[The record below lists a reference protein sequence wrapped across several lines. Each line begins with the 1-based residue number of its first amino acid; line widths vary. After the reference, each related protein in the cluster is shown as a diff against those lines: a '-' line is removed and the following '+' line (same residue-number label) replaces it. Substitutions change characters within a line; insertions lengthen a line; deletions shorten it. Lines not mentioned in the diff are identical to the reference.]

1 MPPPRAIGNGVF
13 RRLSSFAFA
22 EMFDRILIESAKQKR
37 SPERAVPAL
46 VSAVLHVLF
55 VGGVM
60 LAFLSGA
67 APQAVTEP
75 IRAFMVGG
83 GDPAPPPPPPPPPP
97 GSSAGPSV
105 PLTETAEPEPT
116 PTDDTFVAPRE
127 VPREV
132 PKASLPQSAENADG
146 GMAGG
151 VEGGVEGGVVGG
163 VVGGVIG
170 GVVGGTPGGVLG
182 GTLGGTGTGTG
193 PRRVG
198 GNVKPP
204 HVVYRVEPDYTEEA
218 RKSRLQG
225 IVIIEAIIDIEGNVT
240 EARVLKGLAGGLDT
254 SALVAV
260 RQWKFRPGTLEGRPV
275 PVIFDLMVR
284 FRLQ

>member
-1 MPPPRAIGNGVF
+1 
-13 RRLSSFAFA
+13 
-22 EMFDRILIESAKQKR
+22 MFDRILIESGKRKKQ
-37 SPERAVPAL
+37 PERAVPAL
-46 VSAVLHVLF
+46 VSAGLHALF
-55 VGGVM
+55 VGGIM
-60 LAFLSGA
+60 LAFVTGA
-67 APQAVTEP
+67 APHAVTEP
-75 IRAFMVGG
+75 IRAFMVG

-97 GSSAGPSV
+97 GSAAGSSIPV
-105 PLTETAEPEPT
+105 TETAEPIPV
-116 PTDDTFVAPRE
+116 DDAFVAPRE

-132 PKASLPQSAENADG
+132 PRADLPESAENAEG
-146 GMAGG
+146 GTSAG

-170 GVVGGTPGGVLG
+170 GVIGGTPGGTLG

-204 HVVYRVEPDYTEEA
+204 QVVYRVEPDYTEEA

-225 IVIIEAIIDIEGNVT
+225 IVIIEAIIDINGNVT
-240 EARVLKGLAGGLDT
+240 DARVLKGLAGGLDA
-254 SALVAV
+254 SALAAV
-260 RQWKFRPGTLEGRPV
+260 RQWRFRPGTLDGDPV

>member
-1 MPPPRAIGNGVF
+1 
-13 RRLSSFAFA
+13 
-22 EMFDRILIESAKQKR
+22 MFDRILIESGKHKR
-37 SPERAVPAL
+37 RPDRAVPAV
-46 VSAVLHVLF
+46 VSAVVHAAL
-55 VGGVM
+55 VGGIM
-60 LAFLSGA
+60 IAFATGA

-75 IRAFMVGG
+75 IRAFIVGG

-97 GSSAGPSV
+97 GSSAGPSIPV
-105 PLTETAEPEPT
+105 TETVEPEPT
-116 PTDDTFVAPRE
+116 PVDETFVAPTE

-132 PKASLPQSAENADG
+132 PKANLPESEANADG
-146 GMAGG
+146 GTAGG
-151 VEGGVEGGVVGG
+151 ISGGVEGGVVGG
-163 VVGGVIG
+163 AIGGVIG
-170 GVVGGTPGGVLG
+170 GVVGGTPGGTLG

-204 HVVYRVEPDYTEEA
+204 TVVYRVEPDYTEEA

-225 IVIIEAIIDIEGNVT
+225 IVIIEAIIDTQGNVT
-240 EARVLKGLAGGLDT
+240 EARVLKGLAGGLDA
-254 SALVAV
+254 SALAAV
-260 RQWKFRPGTLEGRPV
+260 RQWKFRPGTLDGKAV

>member
-1 MPPPRAIGNGVF
+1 
-13 RRLSSFAFA
+13 
-22 EMFDRILIESAKQKR
+22 MFDRILIESAKQKR
-37 SPERAVPAL
+37 RADRAVPAV
-46 VSAVLHVLF
+46 VSAVVHAAA
-55 VGGVM
+55 VGGVL
-60 LAFLSGA
+60 LAFATGA
-67 APQAVTEP
+67 APEAVTKP
-75 IRAFMVGG
+75 IRAYLVGG

-105 PLTETAEPEPT
+105 PVTETIEPEPT
-116 PTDDTFVAPRE
+116 PVDETFVAPKE

-132 PKASLPQSAENADG
+132 PKANLPQSAEKADG

-151 VEGGVEGGVVGG
+151 IEGGVEGGVVGG
-163 VVGGVIG
+163 SIGGVIG
-170 GVVGGTPGGVLG
+170 GVIGGTPGGVLG

-204 HVVYRVEPDYTEEA
+204 VVVYRVEPDYTEEA

-225 IVIIEAIIDIEGNVT
+225 IVIIEAIIDTEGNVT
-240 EARVLKGLAGGLDT
+240 QARVLKGLAGGLDT
-254 SALVAV
+254 SALAAV
-260 RQWKFRPGTLEGRPV
+260 RQWKFRPGTLEGEPV